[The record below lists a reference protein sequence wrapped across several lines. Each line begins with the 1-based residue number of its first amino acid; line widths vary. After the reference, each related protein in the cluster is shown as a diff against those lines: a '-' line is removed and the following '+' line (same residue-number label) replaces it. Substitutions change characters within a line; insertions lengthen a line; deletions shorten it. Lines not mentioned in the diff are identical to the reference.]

1 MLLWQECLAQPPLS
15 PEFFP
20 ELVFHIWCLWLYP
33 INYLH
38 LTLQNGGPA
47 IPIEDFPIED
57 FPIEDF
63 PIEDFSIENF
73 PIEDFPIENFPI
85 EDFYHPCSQQSYHN
99 YWCQLDF
106 RVCKLN
112 QFSESLIWFFDI
124 KIFQRLHNMSLHKV
138 RMYPFEFLCWFCW
151 KDPTFCTMI

>member
-1 MLLWQECLAQPPLS
+1 
-15 PEFFP
+15 
-20 ELVFHIWCLWLYP
+20 
-33 INYLH
+33 LH

-47 IPIEDFPIED
+47 IPIEDFPIEDFPIED

-99 YWCQLDF
+99 YWYQLDF
-106 RVCKLN
+106 RV
-112 QFSESLIWFFDI
+112 FTWSLQIKSIFRKFDL
-124 KIFQRLHNMSLHKV
+124 IF
-138 RMYPFEFLCWFCW
+138 
-151 KDPTFCTMI
+151 